1 MGLNLKDIE
10 SKLNSFT
17 DKLNNI
23 GEQVSDAIN
32 KGTTSF
38 DGALNSCV
46 NGIENKVDGYV
57 QKKEQEK
64 LNKVE
69 KEVVEPTVQAE
80 PIPQPIPQAE
90 PIPQPIFNGTE
101 HVEGVSFDNTVKPNI
116 GVNLEKSDVDG
127 SCVNQSILDKGVNLE
142 KK

>member
-1 MGLNLKDIE
+1 MGLNLKEIE

-46 NGIENKVDGYV
+46 NGIENKVDTYV
-57 QKKEQEK
+57 EKKEHEK
-64 LNKVE
+64 LEKQVE
-69 KEVVEPTVQAE
+69 KEKIESSIQSE
-80 PIPQPIPQAE
+80 PIPQPI
-90 PIPQPIFNGTE
+90 ITGTE
-101 HVEGVSFDNTVKPNI
+101 HVEGVSFDNTAKPNV
-116 GVNLEKSDVDG
+116 GVNLGKSDVEG
-127 SCVNQSILDKGVNLE
+127 SVVNQSTIDSGISLE

>member
-1 MGLNLKDIE
+1 MGLNLKEIE
-10 SKLNSFT
+10 LKLNSFT

-46 NGIENKVDGYV
+46 NGIENKVDTYV
-57 QKKEQEK
+57 EKKEHEK
-64 LNKVE
+64 LEKQVE
-69 KEVVEPTVQAE
+69 KEKIESSIQPE
-80 PIPQPIPQAE
+80 PIPQPISQ
-90 PIPQPIFNGTE
+90 PIPQPIITGTE
-101 HVEGVSFDNTVKPNI
+101 HVEGVSFDNTVKPNV
-116 GVNLEKSDVDG
+116 GVNLGKSDVAG
-127 SCVNQSILDKGVNLE
+127 SVVNQSTLDSGVSLE